1 MLFFTRSLL
10 SQFSAITDKTAAQR
24 FLDKHRN
31 LYEDG
36 RHYQRDSEAVLNRG
50 IETSYRNHGSHCS
63 WKKERKRI

>member
-1 MLFFTRSLL
+1 MIFSFRSLL

-36 RHYQRDSEAVLNRG
+36 RHYCHELRP
-50 IETSYRNHGSHCS
+50 
-63 WKKERKRI
+63 